1 MPPLRLAV
9 VGCGAA
15 ARSCHLTA
23 LPKVPDIRLT
33 ALIDPDPEQ
42 AEAALEWYREQGG
55 ASEGVRLARSADE
68 ASDAFDAAV
77 VAVPHTAHATVAGEL
92 LARGKHVLLEKP
104 MATSTSDAEALA
116 VAADRAP
123 GTRLLMA
130 HPRRLFPANAWVR
143 GLIQEGGL
151 GTLTRVR
158 WTEGHPYS
166 WEPVSWSMFER
177 RLAGGGVLTDTAS
190 HVFDILLWWLGAD
203 AEVVDYVDDNLGGV
217 EADALATLRIGG
229 VLTEVELSRVR
240 ALGTSCVITGTD
252 AEVSIGTDFPA
263 GECTLITTSGE
274 VRHRGDVRALPPAQD
289 DWDELFVEQL
299 RNFAAVCAGADVAPH
314 STAADGLRVARLIEE
329 CYAGPARRMLSQPWL
344 TGTTTGSAA

>member
-42 AEAALEWYREQGG
+42 AGAALDWYREQGG
-55 ASEGVRLARSADE
+55 TSGDVRTARSVDDV
-68 ASDAFDAAV
+68 SDAFDAAV
-77 VAVPHTAHATVAGEL
+77 VAVPHTAHATVTGDL

-104 MATSTSDAEALA
+104 MATSAPDTEALA
-116 VAADRAP
+116 AAAARAP
-123 GTRLLMA
+123 GVRLLMA

-143 GLIQEGGL
+143 ALIQEGVL
-151 GTLTRVR
+151 GTVTRVR

-166 WEPVSWSMFER
+166 WEPVSWSMFDR

-190 HVFDILLWWLGAD
+190 HVFDILLWWLGTQT
-203 AEVVDYVDDNLGGV
+203 EVVDYVDDSLGGV
-217 EADALATLRIGG
+217 EADAFATLRIGG
-229 VLTEVELSRVR
+229 VRTEVELSRVR
-240 ALGTSCVITGTD
+240 ALGTSCVITGTE

-263 GECTLITTSGE
+263 GECTLITASGE
-274 VRHRGDVRALPPAQD
+274 VRHRGDVQALPPAQD
-289 DWDELFVEQL
+289 EWDDLFVEQL
-299 RNFAAVCAGADVAPH
+299 RNFAAVCADADVEPH
-314 STAADGLRVARLIEE
+314 ATAADGLRVARLIEE
-329 CYAGPARRMLSQPWL
+329 CYTGPARRMLSQPWL
-344 TGTTTGSAA
+344 TGTTAGSAA